1 MYNINFQR
9 LAFEIES
16 IQFISITRSIYK
28 NKTYQLHDPFTRMED
43 KKWNEFSVTRIASID
58 KNRETAYA
66 MIDRWERERER
77 KNGKGEERRG
87 ERSADIHRGFL
98 DRRVLSF
105 PGDRPTIAQQR
116 FSPRLFAHRMDGRV
130 FTVDKIATHRATALR
145 RSLLRPRIPI
155 GSSPVGRA
163 TGF

>member
-1 MYNINFQR
+1 
-9 LAFEIES
+9 
-16 IQFISITRSIYK
+16 
-28 NKTYQLHDPFTRMED
+28 MED

-130 FTVDKIATHRATALR
+130 FTVDKIATHRATAHCCVHAFPSGR
-145 RSLLRPRIPI
+145 RRLAEQQAFKPRC
-155 GSSPVGRA
+155 GEWNGARNSSSPDNGSIHPLITWDGAQVW
-163 TGF
+163 